1 MTKMSESEEVNILII
16 TLRAAQAWILRE
28 DGRLPSK
35 EELVRNMIEMLA
47 RDDDRLMR
55 LFSDHEFNYLIKMM
69 GRLKDG
75 GDT

>member
-28 DGRLPSK
+28 DGRLPSR

>member
-28 DGRLPSK
+28 DGRLPSR

-69 GRLKDG
+69 GRLKE
-75 GDT
+75 GDDT